1 MKPMNDE
8 DQKRRMAA
16 LAEGKRIV
24 TKRYRNPVYGNRSLK
39 ENVEEEMGNP
49 MPVTVDRKKAARMA
63 MDKFIDKRRNN
74 LPRLSDVG
82 NPGKEYEMGNPK
94 EDLSEISGQLK
105 KASRLH
111 ANQSDRVGKIAKKMK
126 GEQGN
131 PHMKKSKSKYG
142 M

>member
-49 MPVTVDRKKAARMA
+49 RRLPEWLWISLLINAGTTCPV
-63 MDKFIDKRRNN
+63 
-74 LPRLSDVG
+74 
-82 NPGKEYEMGNPK
+82 
-94 EDLSEISGQLK
+94 
-105 KASRLH
+105 
-111 ANQSDRVGKIAKKMK
+111 
-126 GEQGN
+126 
-131 PHMKKSKSKYG
+131 
-142 M
+142 